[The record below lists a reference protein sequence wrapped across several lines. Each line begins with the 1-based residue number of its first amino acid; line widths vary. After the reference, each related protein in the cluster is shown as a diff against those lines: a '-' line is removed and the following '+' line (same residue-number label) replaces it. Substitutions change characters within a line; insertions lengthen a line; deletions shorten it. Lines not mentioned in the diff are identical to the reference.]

1 MGEQPQRPQQH
12 QTVIRVDKSAGN
24 YFVLHRSAC
33 NDRRLSIEALGL
45 HTWMMSRPDDWE
57 FTVAGMVASRKDSE
71 HAIRKSLAELKEHG
85 YVKHYRERDEYGRL
99 GKAVILVLETPNA
112 EIPMLGK
119 PSVEKPNQGISEQ
132 VSDVDAKGFKL
143 AGELPNQAT
152 PHLENPN
159 LEGPNLDNPNQGN
172 GEQVSAVDTKGME
185 PIGELPKQAV
195 PNLELPNLGSP
206 ILENRAQLITDSLLN
221 TDLSVEEEKVARDP
235 FVLETSQKFDKLHDE
250 IAIRLGKSFLDALD
264 VQCLTSLLTA
274 GIPGEE
280 ILKALDLVINSYQP
294 KRNGDRVKTLRFA
307 DEQIRS
313 FHEARLEIQRGK
325 EQLSA
330 TGGERV
336 ESNRTTPQERSTASD
351 ASSDGQGYYG
361 KVGTDL

>member
-1 MGEQPQRPQQH
+1 MYEEPQRPQKQ
-12 QTVIRVDKSAGN
+12 QTVIRIDKNAGN

-57 FTVAGMVASRKDSE
+57 FTVAGMMASRKDSE
-71 HAIRKSLAELKEHG
+71 HAIRKSLKELKEHG
-85 YVKHYRERDEYGRL
+85 YVLHYRERDESGRL
-99 GKAVILVLETPNA
+99 GKTVILVLETPNA
-112 EIPMLGK
+112 EIPMQIKQSL
-119 PSVEKPNQGISEQ
+119 EEPNQGNREQ
-132 VSDVDAKGFKL
+132 VSAVATKGL
-143 AGELPNQAT
+143 EPAGELPNQVI
-152 PHLENPN
+152 PN
-159 LEGPNLDNPNQGN
+159 LEKPNLEKPNQEN
-172 GEQVSAVDTKGME
+172 QEQACSVDTKGLE
-185 PIGELPKQAV
+185 PNGELPNQAKPNLGNPNLDS
-195 PNLELPNLGSP
+195 PNLE
-206 ILENRAQLITDSLLN
+206 IRAQLITESLLS
-221 TDLSVEEEKVARDP
+221 TDLSVVEEKGPHDP
-235 FVLETSQKFDKLHDE
+235 FVLEESQKFDKLHDE
-250 IAIRLGKSFLDALD
+250 IATRLGKSFLDALD
-264 VQCLTSLLTA
+264 VQCLISLLTA

-280 ILKALDLVINSYQP
+280 ILKALDLVINTYQP

-336 ESNRTTPQERSTASD
+336 GSNRTTPQERNTDRD
-351 ASSDGQGYYG
+351 ASEDGSGYYG